1 MTLDLSRPFCNHQG
15 TRFCKAKTE
24 LTVKRATS
32 PCHVMLC
39 YVYTNARKRH
49 VQPAMLCS
57 QPFCIFR
64 APRDTF
70 SEVELRKHV
79 PPESLICIRAP
90 NSFTRDISNSI
101 LRRGGESY
109 NRIIRVH
116 VHLHV
121 HWQCKD
127 AVLRASQ
134 SVFRGQKG
142 DIEKSCLVEILVD
155 SISTSSKTYPLVGKT
170 PLMTCIHACNPCSY
184 EPQAKSLS
192 TPLPYT
198 PVLIL
203 VTLSTAFK
211 QAESCS
217 EQGTSVSR
225 LSVQKCL
232 LRSHRHFGH

>member
-1 MTLDLSRPFCNHQG
+1 MCTATLEKGTCIPRALVEGSICNTTHEDASAKTLDLSRLFATTKLEIEP
-15 TRFCKAKTE
+15 
-24 LTVKRATS
+24 TVWRAT
-32 PCHVMLC
+32 PPRHVMLC

-64 APRDTF
+64 APGDAF

-90 NSFTRDISNSI
+90 NSFTSDISNSI
-101 LRRGGESY
+101 LREGGESY

-121 HWQCKD
+121 HWQRKD
-127 AVLRASQ
+127 AVRRAGQ

-155 SISTSSKTYPLVGKT
+155 RISSSSKTYPLVGKT
-170 PLMTCIHACNPCSY
+170 PLMTCIHACNPCM
-184 EPQAKSLS
+184 
-192 TPLPYT
+192 
-198 PVLIL
+198 
-203 VTLSTAFK
+203 
-211 QAESCS
+211 
-217 EQGTSVSR
+217 
-225 LSVQKCL
+225 
-232 LRSHRHFGH
+232 